1 MSSAVAKP
9 DVPVSEQ
16 AAAWYFELEHG
27 PNDRTTRRQFVR
39 WLKRSPEHI
48 DAFLAIAVL
57 EQELAGM
64 PGGIEEALALVEGSG
79 GGAVPIGSAAA
90 VRPARADAP
99 PGRRRRGRWLG
110 AAAAAAVA
118 VLGTFWFVSFDQP
131 PPAAVHRTDFGE
143 QRSLAL
149 GDGSI
154 VTLNT
159 RTEVVVRYAP
169 AVREVELLT
178 GEALFDVAADPA
190 RPFVVDTGAVALEVL
205 GTKFSVYRTAG
216 TTRLAVVEGVVR
228 VAPLE
233 RPERQL
239 LVRAGNGAVATA
251 DGAIRR
257 VAGIDVDKAMAWTE
271 RRLVFEDVPLQ
282 DVVSEFNRYNRR
294 PLVVEDAQL
303 AERRITSVFLAND
316 VSALVAFLELEPDV
330 EVDYGADAIRIHRK
344 H

>member
-1 MSSAVAKP
+1 MSNVITKP
-9 DVPVSEQ
+9 GVPVSEQ

-27 PNDRTTRRQFVR
+27 RNDRDTRRQFVR
-39 WLKRSPEHI
+39 WLKGSPQHI
-48 DAFLAIAVL
+48 DAFLAIAAL

-64 PGGIEEALALVEGSG
+64 PGGVEEALALIDDAA

-90 VRPARADAP
+90 ADPVRAASP
-99 PGRRRRGRWLG
+99 PGRLGRWL
-110 AAAAAAVA
+110 AVAAAAAVA
-118 VLGTFWFVSFDQP
+118 AFGTLWFLPLDEP

-149 GDGSI
+149 NDGSI
-154 VTLNT
+154 VMLNT

-169 AVREVELLT
+169 AVRHVELLS

-190 RPFVVDTGAVALEVL
+190 RPFVVDAGAVALEVL
-205 GTKFSVYRTAG
+205 GTKFSVYRTADA
-216 TTRLAVVEGVVR
+216 TRLAVVEGVVR
-228 VAPLE
+228 VAPQGE
-233 RPERQL
+233 PGEPV
-239 LVRAGNGAVATA
+239 LVHAGEGALASA

-257 VAGIDVDKAMAWTE
+257 EAAIDVDKAMAWTE
-271 RRLVFEDVPLQ
+271 RRLVFEDVPLEE
-282 DVVSEFNRYNRR
+282 VVSEFNRYNRR
-294 PLVVEDAQL
+294 PLLVQDVQL
-303 AERRITSVFLAND
+303 AERRVTSVFFAND